1 MSVYKA
7 PKAMYKIVEKHWR
20 HYVCKEKKWWSLCS
34 LNQMVDS
41 YISKRQRQFGFKQY
55 GGHKLFTIVQVV
67 MAFLCRGQPSLEKID
82 FSPIQT
88 KLFW

>member
-1 MSVYKA
+1 MSGYKA

-20 HYVCKEKKWWSLCS
+20 GKKWWSLCS

-41 YISKRQRQFGFKQY
+41 YISKRQRQLGFKQY

-82 FSPIQT
+82 FSPMQT